1 MAEDFN
7 ASLVIS
13 TAETITGL
21 RAVDAASKNLDSTL
35 RALDKTIG
43 DTQGNLDAVA
53 GKMSEL
59 VRANTALIKS
69 EAASA
74 RAQQATLKA
83 EGQRI
88 ANQNKLQSSLN
99 ATAIAEAKVQRIQQ
113 QKVAS
118 GLSSAASS
126 TRRDAESR
134 ARMEN
139 AAALNTERVAAAAT
153 RGQTAQENYA
163 NAVARREGAESR
175 AALSALR
182 LENAQRKATQGN
194 LELTDSLSNSRY
206 LLYDVGQTYTVLSA
220 ALLAVPVATAQTAIS
235 YQKDFAQVI
244 RTNAELEQSG
254 HTTFGS
260 LRQDLKDLSRDI
272 PLTFSEFSKIAAIAG
287 QLGIKGDDVS
297 AFTESVAKFGAS
309 SNVSLDEATTAFGRL
324 QNSFD
329 SGRDIPDFFNKIGS
343 SIAYVGV
350 RSAASESEIISVTNQ
365 ISAAGA
371 QFGFTA
377 DQIVGLSGALAS
389 VRIRPELA
397 RGAFQRI
404 MLQLSRAADQG
415 AESFNKFGKYTGLA
429 ADESLALF
437 KQNPSDFFYQY
448 VGGLKGVIASGA
460 SVSTV
465 LDDIGAKNVFDKQF
479 LLGLANG
486 WDVYGKSLK
495 DANTAFTEG
504 TFLNTSTAGIFDTVD
519 AKLKRISNSI
529 QNLMDSIGSANVG
542 SNGGLANIADT
553 ILAVVNATDR
563 LVSHNQGLVV
573 FIQTLLGLGGVI
585 GVLLAFKAAQAFVLA
600 GLVGF
605 QQVLGRTSIAAGLTL
620 KGNLQELAKTMLM
633 LKGVNAEVAQSFV
646 QTAGGMRALATSA
659 ALTKDQVAQINAGT
673 MTLGTTAEK
682 TGGKFGGVVSGLKN
696 ISSAALGL
704 VGGPIGA
711 LITAL
716 GIVAVGW
723 VSAREEASAAG
734 EAMARAARN
743 GADALNSATADSL
756 AKMKV
761 GLDPKLGFAVIGNLD
776 KKLIEVARDAG
787 VPFEVIVKAAQS
799 GTKGIEDLKA
809 ALDKA
814 AEVKGFKNY
823 QEAVDTLRDPG
834 FVAAGT
840 ILQNKV
846 KEAGEQFEVEKKNV
860 NDYSKAVGDA
870 GDASAQA
877 TPDVD
882 GLGDTLGGAG
892 DEAKTASQKI
902 DEFLD
907 SIFGIANAE
916 AAVNDS
922 LAKLGAGLQKS
933 SDVGTST
940 EGGRD
945 NLKNFQDTLRAA
957 MLQQQQLV
965 DQSQISTEQ
974 ASANYAQ
981 FVDGLVAK
989 MASLG
994 ADPAQIQNVANQAK
1008 GYFSSALASGEQPK
1022 MSVGADTTPA
1032 QAQAVNVQS
1041 YINSLRGKVGVGA
1054 NTQEAQANLM
1064 GLAQALASITGYPYQ
1079 VVLDAL
1085 TDPANQKSA
1094 ELYNLITS
1102 ITNHTYVAPVDADT
1116 SAAQAK
1122 VLNFVNFASA
1132 QLSAVDSAIASRG
1145 GDSGTL
1151 STFKSL
1157 LPQAPASIAAP
1168 TNSAPAKS
1176 IQFSVPSIPSAAS
1189 TNLDSLTQG
1198 YNDAADAANNAGG
1211 AGKQAGEDMADGI
1224 DEATRAADDFANRL
1238 KTGLTSA
1245 FDKQYGLT
1253 KAVDDYHSALNA
1265 IKKKRDDDLK
1275 SLDDLIQKQK
1285 ELNNERRSD
1294 LVDARKAGIEKNI
1307 STKYGEVD
1315 RAADYAA
1322 QEKSALDSA
1331 AAKQKDIQANNAQ
1344 IASLRAGI
1352 GNLTG
1357 YSDAAIANRAALRDL
1372 ESKMIDMISAY
1383 AATGKSQQQV
1393 AAYSAKLSAQ
1403 FGRDVTQVGYNRN
1416 AVAALTGNM
1425 DRYRAAVLRIP
1436 AVKPTKVTADTGGAM
1451 NAIRGVQNALNGLKP
1466 REVPI
1471 TFRGGLVYDNKTT
1484 SDGQPIYRVIAPD
1497 GLYHGVKIFNKGGQ
1511 VPGFASGGQIPG
1523 TPPSNPGVDNLMA
1536 SVDGK
1541 GMVKVRSAEFIMLQ
1555 RAAEFWGLDFM
1566 NALNNMKMP
1575 RFNTGGSVGGGSSSG
1590 SGSSTPMLVELTA
1603 ENLRAILQLADRDI
1617 NLFANTEK
1625 LASTVAEG
1633 NRILAS
1639 KGVGS

>member
-69 EAASA
+69 ETASA

-88 ANQNKLQSSLN
+88 ANQAKLQSSLN

-113 QKVAS
+113 QKIAS

-126 TRRDAESR
+126 TRRDAETR

-182 LENAQRKATQGN
+182 LENAQRRAAQGS
-194 LELTDSLSNSRY
+194 EDLTDSLSNSRY

-220 ALLAVPVATAQTAIS
+220 ALLAVPVATARVAIG
-235 YQKDFAQVI
+235 YQKDFAQVM

-254 HTTFGS
+254 KTTFVS
-260 LRQDLKDLSRDI
+260 LRQDLKELSRDI
-272 PLTFSEFSKIAAIAG
+272 PLTFSEFSKIASIAG
-287 QLGIKGDDVS
+287 QLGIAGDDVG

-350 RSAASESEIISVTNQ
+350 RSAASETEIIAVTNQ

-415 AESFNKFGKYTGLA
+415 ADAFNKFGKYTGLA
-429 ADESLALF
+429 AEESLALF
-437 KQNPSDFFYQY
+437 QQDPSDFFYRY
-448 VGGLKGVIASGA
+448 VGGLKATISSGT

-486 WDVYGKSLK
+486 WDVYGKSLG
-495 DANTAFTEG
+495 DANKAFTEG
-504 TFLNTSTAGIFDTVD
+504 TFLNKSTEGVFNTLD
-519 AKLKRISNSI
+519 AKLKRISNSV
-529 QNLMDSIGSANVG
+529 QNLMDSLASANVAG
-542 SNGGLANIADT
+542 NGGLGQLADT
-553 ILAVVNATDR
+553 ILAIVNATDR
-563 LVSHNQGLVV
+563 MVSSNQGFVTVV
-573 FIQTLLGLGGVI
+573 STLMSLGTVVGVF
-585 GVLLAFKAAQAFVLA
+585 LAFKAAQAFVLA

-620 KGNLQELAKTMLM
+620 KGNIQELVKTLIM
-633 LKGVNAEVAQSFV
+633 LKGVNAEVAAGMIQS
-646 QTAGGMRALATSA
+646 TGAMRAYATVAGLTKTQIA
-659 ALTKDQVAQINAGT
+659 ALNAGT
-673 MTLGTTAEK
+673 AEFELTTERSGSRMQRAV
-682 TGGKFGGVVSGLKN
+682 GGLNNFKN
-696 ISSAALGL
+696 AALGL
-704 VGGPIGA
+704 VGGPLGA
-711 LITAL
+711 LVTILGVVGLKFIETEEKANAAGDAIARAMQNGVDAGKQAIGDELIKRTVDSFNPSETAAGL
-716 GIVAVGW
+716 GDHGKNVRQIADEIGLDFGKIVDAISKGDDAQKAFLQTSNELARSKGFADYADMVARSSDGSGHKLMFLNHVVEELGRKSAKSATDQKAVKDAVDKTGG
-723 VSAREEASAAG
+723 AAG
-734 EAMARAARN
+734 EA
-743 GADALNSATADSL
+743 
-756 AKMKV
+756 
-761 GLDPKLGFAVIGNLD
+761 
-776 KKLIEVARDAG
+776 
-787 VPFEVIVKAAQS
+787 
-799 GTKGIEDLKA
+799 
-809 ALDKA
+809 
-814 AEVKGFKNY
+814 
-823 QEAVDTLRDPG
+823 
-834 FVAAGT
+834 
-840 ILQNKV
+840 
-846 KEAGEQFEVEKKNV
+846 
-860 NDYSKAVGDA
+860 
-870 GDASAQA
+870 
-877 TPDVD
+877 TPNVD
-882 GLGDTLGGAG
+882 GLGDSLEDTG
-892 DEAKTASQKI
+892 DSAKSASQKI

-945 NLKNFQDTLRAA
+945 NLKNFQDALRAA

-1008 GYFSSALASGEQPK
+1008 GYFSSALAAGDQPT
-1022 MSVGADTTPA
+1022 MSVDADVVPA
-1032 QAQAVNVQS
+1032 QTTAMNVQH
-1041 YINSLRGKVGVGA
+1041 YINSLRGEVGVGA
-1054 NTQEAQANLM
+1054 NTQAAQANLQ
-1064 GLAQALASITGYPYQ
+1064 GLAQALSSITGYPYQ
-1079 VVLDAL
+1079 LVLDAL

-1132 QLSAVDSAIASRG
+1132 QLATVDSAIASRG
-1145 GDSGTL
+1145 GDGGAL
-1151 STFKSL
+1151 STFKNL
-1157 LPQAPASIAAP
+1157 LPQAPASIARPAD
-1168 TNSAPAKS
+1168 SAPAKS
-1176 IQFSVPSIPSAAS
+1176 IKFSVPDIPSAAS
-1189 TNLDSLTQG
+1189 TNLDSLAQG
-1198 YNDAADAANNAGG
+1198 YNDAAQAASNAGG

-1224 DEATRAADDFANRL
+1224 DSATRAADDFANRL

-1265 IKKKRDDDLK
+1265 IKKKREDDLK

-1285 ELNNERRSD
+1285 DLNNERNRD
-1294 LVDARKAGIEKNI
+1294 LLDARKAGIEKNI
-1307 STKYGEVD
+1307 SQKYGETD
-1315 RAADYAA
+1315 RAADYAQ
-1322 QEKSALDSA
+1322 QEKEALDAA

-1344 IASLRAGI
+1344 IVSLRAGI
-1352 GNLTG
+1352 GNLNG

-1393 AAYSAKLSAQ
+1393 AAYAAKLTAQ

-1425 DRYRAAVLRIP
+1425 DRYRTAVLRVP

-1451 NAIRGVQNALNGLKP
+1451 NAIKGVQGALNGLRN
-1466 REVPI
+1466 REVQVR
-1471 TFRGGLVYDNKTT
+1471 FRGGLIYDNKNT

-1497 GLYHGVKIFNKGGQ
+1497 GKYYGTKLFNKGGQ
-1511 VPGFASGGQIPG
+1511 VPGFASGGKIPG
-1523 TPPSNPGVDNLMA
+1523 TPPSNPNVDNLMA

-1541 GMVKVRSAEFIMLQ
+1541 GMVRVRSGEFIIQ
-1555 RAAEFWGLDFM
+1555 QPAVDYWGLDMM

-1590 SGSSTPMLVELTA
+1590 QGNGTPMLVELTA

-1617 NLFANTEK
+1617 NLFANAEK
-1625 LASTVAEG
+1625 LASTVNEG
-1633 NRILAS
+1633 NVILAS